1 VRTLRF
7 FKLAVTVHRCPM
19 SERPCTAVPVGL
31 LRPGRWCWHLAASA
45 FRQPSTTCS
54 TSLPAQHLWLSGLL
68 SRRPYSL
75 ELSPGFYPGPHHEC
89 RLFQT
94 FAKSVFVRSILVHSA
109 RLRFSTITA
118 LYKSTYL
125 LTYLLTYLRS
135 STVSSVRAWR
145 TLTAL

>member
-1 VRTLRF
+1 V
-7 FKLAVTVHRCPM
+7 

-31 LRPGRWCWHLAASA
+31 LRPGRWCRHSAASA

-54 TSLPAQHLWLSGLL
+54 TSLLAQHLWLSGLL
-68 SRRPYSL
+68 SRRPHSL
-75 ELSPGFYPGPHHEC
+75 ELSPGFYPGPHHQC

-94 FAKSVFVRSILVHSA
+94 FAENVFVCSILVHSA

-125 LTYLLTYLRS
+125 LTYLAGAAFSYSLFGKY
-135 STVSSVRAWR
+135 STVLHGSLLVV
-145 TLTAL
+145 TYQLDLTATMKMR